1 MNLLNYYSNELYNAS
16 LRIISFTDIK
26 TSEFKKASE
35 RLVGLTRAWARHE
48 RLVKEVGDT
57 KLFLAIDTWTH
68 PKASKLYA
76 EALIDAYSYSDTSMC
91 DLFDE
96 DLTDAAQL
104 AELMD
109 QLEAAD
115 RAEVSVVFKT
125 DPSDFKVV
133 VFNGNTV
140 KGFGGY

>member
-1 MNLLNYYSNELYNAS
+1 MNLLNYYSNELYNALNQIRS
-16 LRIISFTDIK
+16 MADIK
-26 TSEFKKASE
+26 SPEFKKASE
-35 RLVGLTRAWARHE
+35 RLAGLTRAWARHE
-48 RLVKEVGDT
+48 RLAQDVGGT
-57 KLFLAIDTWTH
+57 KLFLAIDNWVY

-76 EALIDAYSYSDTSMC
+76 EALIDAYSYRDTSMC

-96 DLTDAAQL
+96 QLTDAPKL

-115 RAEVSVVFKT
+115 RVEVSVVFKT
-125 DPSDFKVV
+125 DPSDFKVI